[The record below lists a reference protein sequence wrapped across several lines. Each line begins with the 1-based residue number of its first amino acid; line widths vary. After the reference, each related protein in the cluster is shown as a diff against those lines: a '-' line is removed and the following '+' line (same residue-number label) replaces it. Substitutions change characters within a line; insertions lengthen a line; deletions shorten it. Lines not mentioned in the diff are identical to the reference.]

1 MSDDLGKYILE
12 AHERSFERAFET
24 AVRTDTALV
33 FSRNGKIVEVKPP
46 YRYELVPI
54 KPAKKKKAT
63 VRRKKCIPPLLSMAQ
78 IWHTGAQ
85 KQAAL
90 ASTSQKFKKS

>member
-12 AHERSFERAFET
+12 AHKRSFQRAFET
-24 AVRTDTALV
+24 AIRTGTALI

-54 KPAKKKKAT
+54 KPAKKKRAAA
-63 VRRKKCIPPLLSMAQ
+63 RRKK
-78 IWHTGAQ
+78 
-85 KQAAL
+85 K
-90 ASTSQKFKKS
+90 ST